1 VNSQTAVKL
10 YSTTILQDLNII
22 WINLDIAMDAVD
34 YFIDLSSDNMLI
46 YILHYDIFLPH
57 FLFWASLLILEEN
70 TV

>member
-46 YILHYDIFLPH
+46 YILYYDIFLPH